1 MAGEND
7 QEKTEQPTGK
17 KLAKAR
23 LEGQVAVSKEVP
35 SVLILLFSLSI
46 FFFSGSWILAR
57 LINCMKGL
65 LQNIGSVSLGV
76 MSLHLLLFTVFK
88 EIIIILAPLMTAVVL
103 AGVIGHVAQFG
114 FLFTGKPLAPKF
126 SKLDPIKGMKKLFS
140 MKACVE
146 LVKMLA
152 KTGAVG
158 GVAFIMVREEADKF
172 PLLIRMEVWE
182 ILAFIGRVSFKI
194 CFYTCIVLII
204 LAALD
209 FAFQKWQHIK
219 SLKMTKQEVK
229 DEAKQSE
236 GDPQI
241 KARIKSA
248 QMEMARRRMMEAVP
262 AADVIITNPTRL
274 AIALRFDAKKMTAP
288 KVIAKGSG
296 FIAGRIKEIAM
307 EHGIP
312 IVEEK
317 PLAQALYK
325 TVEIDDLIPA
335 ALYQAVA
342 EVLAYVYRLKRLT
355 SNQA

>member
-35 SVLILLFSLSI
+35 SVLILLSSLFI

-57 LINCMKGL
+57 LINCMQGL
-65 LQNIGSVSLGV
+65 LQNIGSASLGV

-88 EIIIILAPLMTAVVL
+88 EIIIILAPLLTAVVL
-103 AGVIGHVAQFG
+103 AGVIGHVVQFG

-140 MKACVE
+140 MKAWVE
-146 LVKMLA
+146 LVKMLI

-158 GVAFIMVREEADKF
+158 GVAFIMVRGEADRF
-172 PLLIRMEVWE
+172 PLLIKMEVWE
-182 ILAFIGRVSFKI
+182 ILVFTGRVSFKV

-262 AADVIITNPTRL
+262 DADVIITNPTRL

-288 KVIAKGSG
+288 RVIAKGSG

-307 EHGIP
+307 KHGIP

-325 TVEIDDLIPA
+325 TVDIDAFIPA

-342 EVLAYVYRLKRLT
+342 EVLAYVYRLKGPV

>member
-35 SVLILLFSLSI
+35 SVLILLSSLFI

-57 LINCMKGL
+57 LINCMQGL
-65 LQNIGSVSLGV
+65 LQNIGSASLGV

-88 EIIIILAPLMTAVVL
+88 EIIIILAPLLTAVVL
-103 AGVIGHVAQFG
+103 AGVIGHVVQFG

-140 MKACVE
+140 MKAWVE
-146 LVKMLA
+146 LVKMLI

-158 GVAFIMVREEADKF
+158 GVAFIMVRGEADRF
-172 PLLIRMEVWE
+172 PLLIKMEVWE
-182 ILAFIGRVSFKI
+182 ILVFIGRVSFKV

-262 AADVIITNPTRL
+262 DADVIITNPTRL

-288 KVIAKGSG
+288 RVIAKGSG

-307 EHGIP
+307 KHGIP

-325 TVEIDDLIPA
+325 TVDIDAFIPA

-342 EVLAYVYRLKRLT
+342 EVLAYVYRLKGLA